1 MNTQPQLSRV
11 LIGAAVGAGFS
22 FLFLTRSGQRILD
35 SAEPWLNDLIRDLR
49 RVRAAAAKAQEAIEE
64 GRHSFSALA
73 DFSRFKAQTSDP
85 LTAED
90 TRH

>member
-1 MNTQPQLSRV
+1 VITQPQLSRV
-11 LIGAAVGAGFS
+11 LIGAAIGAGFS
-22 FLFLTRSGQRILD
+22 FLFLTKGGQRILD

-64 GRHSFSALA
+64 GRHSFGAIA
-73 DFSRFKAQTSDP
+73 DFSRFRNQSADP
-85 LTAED
+85 FTAED